1 VSSGGFN
8 SDAAWADAGLAA
20 ELFAVA
26 PPALGGIWL
35 RAWPGPPRDW
45 ICAWLRELLP
55 AEAPLVRLPLH
66 ITEDRLLGGLSLAA
80 SLATGRAVAEKGLL
94 AQAHGGVIL
103 VAMAERLESRVAA
116 HLGAALDRGEFA
128 LERDGLADRVP
139 CRIGV
144 VALDE
149 GIAEERAPEALRDRL
164 AFHLELAAL
173 APRDAP
179 ERCPDLERVRRAR
192 ALFPAVELDG
202 AVAEALCQA
211 AAALGIDSL
220 RAPLLAAA
228 AARAHAALHG
238 RTRTE
243 EADAAAAARLVL
255 GPRATRLPVPSEP
268 ADAPESQDSE
278 SQDGDERSPEP
289 REPGPEEEAA
299 HGAEPPLGEIVLAA
313 AKSAVPA
320 GLLDALPIGRE
331 PRFAPRSAGRS
342 GALRASTQR
351 GRPAGV
357 GRGPPR
363 DGERLSVV
371 ATLLAAAP
379 WQPLRR
385 RERGETGSSRR
396 LAIHKEDFR
405 ISRFEQRTETSV
417 IFAVD
422 ASGSAALQRLAEAK
436 GAVEHVLAD
445 CYVRRDHVAL
455 IVFRGASATLLLP
468 PTRSLARVRR
478 SLADMAGGGTTPLAS
493 GIDAALGLAL
503 EARRCGRTPVLVLM
517 TDGRANVARD
527 GSTGRQQAAADAL
540 AGSRAV
546 RAAEVRAL
554 FLDTAPRP
562 GPAAR
567 ALATEMGARYLPLPH
582 LDSAGIARQIRSLA
596 EDA

>member
-1 VSSGGFN
+1 MSSGGFD
-8 SDAAWADAGLAA
+8 SEAAWAEARLAA

-26 PPALGGIWL
+26 PAALGGIWL
-35 RAWPGPPRDW
+35 RAWPGPPRDR

-80 SLATGRAVAEKGLL
+80 SLATGRAVAERGLL
-94 AQAHGGVIL
+94 AQAHGGVVL

-116 HLGAALDRGEFA
+116 HLGAALDQGEFA

-164 AFHLELAAL
+164 ALHLDLATI
-173 APRDAP
+173 APSAAP
-179 ERCPDLERVRRAR
+179 ELGPDPERVRRAR
-192 ALFPAVELDG
+192 ALFPEVDLDDS
-202 AVAEALCQA
+202 VAEALCQA
-211 AAALGIDSL
+211 AAALGIGSL

-238 RTRTE
+238 RARVR

-255 GPRATRLPVPSEP
+255 GPRATRLPVPSEAEDEP
-268 ADAPESQDSE
+268 E

-289 REPGPEEEAA
+289 SEPPPEEEGSR
-299 HGAEPPLGEIVLAA
+299 GAEPQLGEILLAA

-363 DGERLSVV
+363 DGERLSVG

-379 WQPLRR
+379 WQRLRR

-396 LAIHKEDFR
+396 PVIHKEDFR
-405 ISRFEQRTETSV
+405 IARFEQRTETSV

-436 GAVEHVLAD
+436 GAVEQVLAD

-455 IVFRGASATLLLP
+455 IAFRGASATLLLP

-540 AGSRAV
+540 SGSRAV

-567 ALATEMGARYLPLPH
+567 ALAEEMGARYLPLPH